1 VGKKIALTY
10 AYQPF
15 RDSLNAAEAAEL
27 DRILL
32 VLESCGRL
40 EAPYGE
46 KVEGQKNL
54 FEVRIRKGGNA
65 REFYCYDDGECV
77 WLLNGFEKKTQK
89 TPVTEIKKAL
99 KIKKEYGL

>member
-1 VGKKIALTY
+1 MGKKIAVTY

-15 RDSLNAAEAAEL
+15 RDSLNAEECAEL

-32 VLESCGRL
+32 ELEVNGRL
-40 EAPYGE
+40 ESPYGE
-46 KVEGQKNL
+46 KVVGQANL

-77 WLLNGFEKKTQK
+77 WLLNGFEKKTRK
-89 TPVTEIKKAL
+89 TPPAEIKKAL